1 MYLLRKWMHS
11 YRLMVRWQALRFKPV
26 LPLVIIVQV
35 FIGVGGVIGLGY
47 MYPNI
52 DPKSAL
58 YLATGA
64 PTLTLIALGM
74 SIMPQMLAEA
84 KSQGAFEYMWSLPIP
99 RLAFLT
105 ADLTIWLVAV
115 LPGVIGGLW
124 VGSHQYHFELSINP
138 LVVLAIILVALT
150 STVVGYTLAQL
161 SPKAELTVVIT
172 NFITF
177 CLFLFSPINFPV
189 ERLPEWLADLHQ
201 FLPIKYSA
209 DVIRGTLTTGY
220 SENLT
225 LSFSILVLWLIAGFG
240 VTYLLITRRR

>member
-1 MYLLRKWMHS
+1 MSSLSKWFHS

-26 LPLVIIVQV
+26 LPLVVIVQV

-52 DPKSAL
+52 DPQSAL
-58 YLATGA
+58 FLATGA

-74 SIMPQMLAEA
+74 SIMPQILAEA

-105 ADLTIWLVAV
+105 ADLTVWLLAV
-115 LPGVIGGLW
+115 MPGVIGGLV
-124 VGSHQYHFELSINP
+124 VGSHQYDFELQVNP
-138 LVVLAIILVALT
+138 LVVPAILLVALT
-150 STVVGYTLAQL
+150 SAAIGYALAQI
-161 SPKAELTVVIT
+161 SPKTELTLVIT

-189 ERLPEWLADLHQ
+189 ERLPGWLADIHR
-201 FLPIKYSA
+201 FLPIKYAA
-209 DVIRGTLTTGY
+209 DVIRGTLTNGY
-220 SENLT
+220 PENLGR
-225 LSFSILVLWLIAGFG
+225 SFFVLGMWLLAGFG
-240 VTYLLITRRR
+240 VTYLLIKQRR